1 VIAAFAAAALVFAAL
16 LFTAAVVVS
25 SVSADALRP
34 MRVTGTA
41 VRRWSGYV
49 LIAVGAWFIVI
60 AIVPSPIL
68 GS

>member
-1 VIAAFAAAALVFAAL
+1 MIAAFATAALVFAAL

-34 MRVTGTA
+34 MRMTGPA

>member
-1 VIAAFAAAALVFAAL
+1 MIAGFATAALVFAAL
-16 LFTAAVVVS
+16 LFTAAVVGP

-34 MRVTGTA
+34 RRMTGTA
-41 VRRWSGYV
+41 VGRWSGYV
-49 LIAVGAWFIVI
+49 WIAVGAWFIVI

>member
-1 VIAAFAAAALVFAAL
+1 MIAAFATAALVFAAL

-25 SVSADALRP
+25 SVSADSLRP
-34 MRVTGTA
+34 MRMTGTA

>member
-1 VIAAFAAAALVFAAL
+1 VIAAFATAALVFATL
-16 LFTAAVVVS
+16 LFAAAVVVS
-25 SVSADALRP
+25 SVSSDALRP
-34 MRVTGTA
+34 IRMTGTA

-49 LIAVGAWFIVI
+49 LMGVGAWFIVL